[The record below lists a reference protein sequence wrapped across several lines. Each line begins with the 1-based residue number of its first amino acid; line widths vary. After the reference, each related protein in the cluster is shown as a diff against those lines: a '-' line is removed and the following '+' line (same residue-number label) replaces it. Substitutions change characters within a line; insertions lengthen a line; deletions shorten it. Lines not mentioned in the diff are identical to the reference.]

1 MSSPNLPS
9 SNECIRVLHV
19 DDDPDHL
26 TISKRMIERINPQIQ
41 IESVKL
47 IENAELPLESY
58 DCILL
63 DYKMPAITG
72 IELAETIRD
81 ESDIPIILYTGQ
93 GSEEV
98 AEEAFEVGIDDYI
111 RKEFEVAHYQV
122 LAKRIRMA
130 VERYRAKVARTI
142 LEEQNAVTLEILQIL
157 NREEDTKQ
165 ALLAVISKIKQYTGM
180 EALAIRLHD
189 VDDYPYYVWNGF
201 PDYFV
206 KMESSLCSR
215 NHGGEPLR
223 NEDGSPVLEC
233 MCGNVIRGRFD
244 SSLPFFTE
252 GGSFWSNCTSELLA
266 STTEEERQARTR
278 NKCNGEGYETV
289 VLIPLRNKTETIGLL
304 QLNDKRVNK
313 VSHQMV
319 RFLEGLA
326 ESVGVAMVRVIVPK
340 DYLVDVM
347 DLISEESPT
356 SLSSK
361 HTLQA

>member
-1 MSSPNLPS
+1 MLSTSQEDL
-9 SNECIRVLHV
+9 IRVLHV

-26 TISKRMIERINPQIQ
+26 MMSKRLLEMYDSAIQ
-41 IESVKL
+41 VVSVSSPEEALQK
-47 IENAELPLESY
+47 AETF
-58 DCILL
+58 DCLVL
-63 DYKMPAITG
+63 DYQMPRMNG
-72 IELAETIRD
+72 IELARRIREKTD
-81 ESDIPIILYTGQ
+81 TPIIIYTGK
-93 GSEEV
+93 GSEDV
-98 AEEAFEVGIDDYI
+98 ASSAFEAGIDDYLK
-111 RKEFEVAHYQV
+111 KEFERSHYQV

-157 NREEDTKQ
+157 NREEDTKF

-313 VSHQMV
+313 MSHQMV

-326 ESVGVAMVRVIVPK
+326 ESVGIAMVRVIVPK

-356 SLSSK
+356 VQLRS
-361 HTLQA
+361 H